1 MIESWEKR
9 RREKGMAQKI
19 RKRKSVLPQ
28 VSIGG
33 KIDELLIRWLFYE
46 SLKYDKSTRYHTV

>member
-1 MIESWEKR
+1 MIESGEKK

-33 KIDELLIRWLFYE
+33 KIDELLIR
-46 SLKYDKSTRYHTV
+46 